1 MSKLAQN
8 LASCD
13 RGLAQLEATL
23 AQAKARAQETGAPVL
38 SSYAVRAP
46 ALDLL
51 ALFTAASDPDRFLF
65 EKPARGVG
73 LLGFGVAARIEAG
86 ATDVTNTHAG
96 RSATDTDVEHERF
109 AAIRSQA
116 AAILQNGLC
125 GGEAAPR
132 DVTPKFV
139 GGFAFTAEAP
149 ASNLW
154 SAFPP
159 ARFIL
164 PEIQIQNREGES
176 EESWILLQ
184 QLVGPEADLE
194 KLALRLRERHAA
206 VWQMQRDADCVRRGA
221 THPASERA
229 ALARVAGMNP
239 APVCAPMNQVA
250 VAKAS
255 TSSTALLD
263 EATLADAAQVAE
275 LEADK
280 CHIGR
285 TASAVAHPT
294 PQPAHD
300 PFDPFAD
307 LQLPKT
313 PREPSPAVREHY
325 LSIVRK
331 ALAAIESGELEK
343 VVVARS
349 TALFCRETLDPR
361 RMLTTLRA
369 TYPGCTLFAI
379 TCGADTFLGAT
390 PECLV
395 ALEDGDLHI
404 DALAGS
410 APRGATPEA
419 DAENRSQLETS
430 LKERHEHALVVHSIR
445 AAITSLC
452 DALQIPETPRVLAL
466 DAIQHLHSPIT
477 GRAGR
482 AHSVLDFVEALH
494 PTAAIAGA
502 PRESAKRWL
511 AQNEAL
517 ERGWYSGPIGWF
529 DARGSGDFSVALRCA
544 LLKPTQA
551 LFFAGAGIVADSD
564 PEQELEET
572 RLKLRASLLAFLEI
586 ET

>member
-13 RGLAQLEATL
+13 RDLAQLEAAL

-38 SSYAVRAP
+38 LSYAVRAP

-51 ALFTAASDPDRFLF
+51 ALFTATSDPDRFLF

-73 LLGFGVAARIEAG
+73 LLGFGAAARVEAD
-86 ATDVTNTHAG
+86 ATDAANPHAA
-96 RSATDTDVEHERF
+96 RATAGSGAEHERF
-109 AAIRSQA
+109 ASIRAQA

-139 GGFAFTAEAP
+139 GGFAFTAATP

-164 PEIQIQNREGES
+164 PEIQIHNREDES
-176 EESWILLQ
+176 EKSWILLQ
-184 QLVGPEADLE
+184 QLVGPETDLE
-194 KLALRLRERHAA
+194 KLALQLRERHAA
-206 VWQMQRDADCVRRGA
+206 VWQMQRDAVCARRDTA
-221 THPASERA
+221 CTQPERT
-229 ALARVAGMNP
+229 ALARVASMNP
-239 APVCAPMNQVA
+239 ASVCAPTDRVA
-250 VAKAS
+250 GAKA
-255 TSSTALLD
+255 TALSTALLD
-263 EATLADAAQVAE
+263 EATLAHAAQVATLDSE
-275 LEADK
+275 K
-280 CHIGR
+280 CHSD
-285 TASAVAHPT
+285 SAVNAVPQPT
-294 PQPAHD
+294 PQSAH
-300 PFDPFAD
+300 DPFAD

-331 ALAAIESGELEK
+331 ALAAIEHGELEK

-349 TALFCRETLDPR
+349 TALFCRKTLDPR
-361 RMLTTLRA
+361 RMLTKLRA
-369 TYPGCTLFAI
+369 AYPGCTLFAI
-379 TCGADTFLGAT
+379 VRGADTFLGAT

-395 ALEDGDLHI
+395 ALEDGNLHI

-419 DAENRSQLETS
+419 DAENRSKLETS
-430 LKERHEHALVVHSIR
+430 LKERHEHALVVRSIR
-445 AAITSLC
+445 GAIAPLC
-452 DALQIPETPRVLAL
+452 ETLQIPDSPRVLAL
-466 DAIQHLHSPIT
+466 DAIQHLHSPIS
-477 GRAGR
+477 GRAAR
-482 AHSVLDFVEALH
+482 SYTVLDFVEALH

-502 PRESAKRWL
+502 PRENSKRWL
-511 AQNEAL
+511 AQNEEL

-529 DARGSGDFSVALRCA
+529 DANGNGDFSVALRCA

-586 ET
+586 KT